1 MLTKLGPFL
10 LIPFLV
16 SDWTDNQWV
25 AFCVNDASPAVLSGN
40 DQTYSLATAQWRQQ
54 LLGKIQPV
62 AGPCCL
68 VQIEATS
75 SALLPSIQ
83 LGDAGGT
90 TFFASVNPLYQV
102 MSLQL

>member
-25 AFCVNDASPAVLSGN
+25 AFCVNDASPTVLSCN
-40 DQTYSLATAQWRQQ
+40 DQNYSLATAQWRQQ
-54 LLGKIQPV
+54 LLGKLQPV
-62 AGPCCL
+62 SGPCCFAG
-68 VQIEATS
+68 IEATF
-75 SALLPSIQ
+75 SALPSMPF
-83 LGDAGGT
+83 GDGWGRGFGAP
-90 TFFASVNPLYQV
+90 ADPLYHF

>member
-25 AFCVNDASPAVLSGN
+25 AFCVNDASPTVLSGK
-40 DQTYSLATAQWRQQ
+40 DETYSLATTQWRHQ
-54 LLGKIQPV
+54 LLGKIQP
-62 AGPCCL
+62 APGPCCL
-68 VQIEATS
+68 AQIEAIS
-75 SALLPSIQ
+75 PALAPISF
-83 LGDAGGT
+83 GDAGSARL
-90 TFFASVNPLYQV
+90 FASANPLYQL